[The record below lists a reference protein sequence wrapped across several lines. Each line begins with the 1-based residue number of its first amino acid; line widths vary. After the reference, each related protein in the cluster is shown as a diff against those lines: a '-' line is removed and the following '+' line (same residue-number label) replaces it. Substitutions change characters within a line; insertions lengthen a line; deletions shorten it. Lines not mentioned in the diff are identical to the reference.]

1 MAEIIKINTEPKY
14 VTVNEDYIKHLE
26 EMIENYKEIEK
37 SHKIV
42 RDNLFWLCDRLLST
56 AMMGDYEENDEKT
69 MMELKEL
76 NKILMDHKSGKEIKK
91 EILT

>member
-1 MAEIIKINTEPKY
+1 MAEIIKINKEPKF
-14 VTVNEDYIKHLE
+14 VTVTEDYIKNLE
-26 EMIENYKEIEK
+26 EIVVNYKEIEK
-37 SHKIV
+37 THKIV
-42 RDNLFWLCDRLLST
+42 RDNLFWLCDRLIST
-56 AMMGDYEENDEKT
+56 AMMGDYGENDEKT

>member
-1 MAEIIKINTEPKY
+1 MAEIIKINKEPKF
-14 VTVNEDYIKHLE
+14 VTITEDYIKNLE
-26 EMIENYKEIEK
+26 EIVDNYKEIEK

-42 RDNLFWLCDRLLST
+42 RDNLFWLCDRLIST
-56 AMMGDYEENDEKT
+56 AMMGDYGENDEKT

>member
-1 MAEIIKINTEPKY
+1 MNNLVVKEYLGNGIEFEL
-14 VTVNEDYIKHLE
+14 VNGCVYA
-26 EMIENYKEIEK
+26 N
-37 SHKIV
+37 
-42 RDNLFWLCDRLLST
+42 
-56 AMMGDYEENDEKT
+56 AMMGDYGENDEKT

>member
-56 AMMGDYEENDEKT
+56 AMM
-69 MMELKEL
+69 ELKEL
-76 NKILMDHKSGKEIKK
+76 NKILMDNKSRKEIKK

>member
-1 MAEIIKINTEPKY
+1 MAEIIKINKEPKF
-14 VTVNEDYIKHLE
+14 VTITEDYIKNLE
-26 EMIENYKEIEK
+26 EIVDNYKEIEK

-56 AMMGDYEENDEKT
+56 AMMGDYGENDEKT

-76 NKILMDHKSGKEIKK
+76 NKILMDHKSGKEIS
-91 EILT
+91 T